1 MKLSR
6 PEARALV
13 HKLWQEFL
21 DKKGY
26 SVEEIKSLVA
36 SVNDDLTIRDYFL
49 GLPCEVST
57 DGIEAVSTSAL
68 CGEFVSSLALVA
80 QDNGITQ
87 TELVP
92 FMAIVATFFI
102 DMGEQAEA
110 ITALQGSLY
119 LNPDYS
125 LSKLLL
131 QGVIQGSINA
141 EVLTT
146 MRSDLHAK
154 VTEAMAE

>member
-1 MKLSR
+1 MTLSR
-6 PEARALV
+6 PEARALI

-26 SVEEIKSLVA
+26 SVEEIKSLIE
-36 SVNDDLTIRDYFL
+36 SVNDDLTIRDYLL

-57 DGIEAVSTSAL
+57 DGITAVSTASL
-68 CGEFVSSLALVA
+68 CGEFVSSMACFAL
-80 QDNGITQ
+80 DNGTTQ

-102 DMGEQAEA
+102 DMGEQEEA
-110 ITALQGSLY
+110 LTALMGSLT
-119 LNPDYS
+119 LKPDYS

-131 QGVIQGSINA
+131 EGVMRGVINA
-141 EVLTT
+141 EALSDY
-146 MRSDLHAK
+146 RSSLHSEVVK
-154 VTEAMAE
+154 AMSE